1 MERLRLKKLEREKKE
16 KEREEKERIERE
28 EKTNIINKITEIEEK
43 INKKNKVLNYHKKR
57 FNKYS
62 QSSDSLSK
70 NEEIEE
76 QEEDLFKSKKN
87 KTYKSKKVITNI
99 NEINT
104 SDLPEKPIRRI
115 YIKKKGEVKED
126 EDFSK
131 YNTNNNI
138 NIYEKKIIKKKL
150 ENNYENNYDDIDKE
164 SDYYIKRKNKTLKH
178 QNSISSDKPI
188 YTSKRYLATKL
199 KIFKCVIYKNLDPNV
214 NEESIKN
221 MLHRNGSQGFVI
233 KLPKVI

>member
-1 MERLRLKKLEREKKE
+1 MKKKE
-16 KEREEKERIERE
+16 KERQEKERQENE
-28 EKTNIINKITEIEEK
+28 EKLNIINNITEIEK
-43 INKKNKVLNYHKKR
+43 KLNKKNILLNYHKKR
-57 FNKYS
+57 FSRFS

-70 NEEIEE
+70 NNEIEE
-76 QEEDLFKSKKN
+76 QEELLFKHKKN
-87 KTYKSKKVITNI
+87 KTYKSKNVVTNI

-104 SDLPEKPIRRI
+104 SEISEQPIRRI
-115 YIKKKGEVKED
+115 YIKKKGETKEN

-131 YNTNNNI
+131 YNTNI

-150 ENNYENNYDDIDKE
+150 ENNYDDKDKE
-164 SDYYIKRKNKTLKH
+164 TDFYIKKKNKTLKH
-178 QNSISSDKPI
+178 QNSISSEKQI

-233 KLPKVI
+233 KLPQVI